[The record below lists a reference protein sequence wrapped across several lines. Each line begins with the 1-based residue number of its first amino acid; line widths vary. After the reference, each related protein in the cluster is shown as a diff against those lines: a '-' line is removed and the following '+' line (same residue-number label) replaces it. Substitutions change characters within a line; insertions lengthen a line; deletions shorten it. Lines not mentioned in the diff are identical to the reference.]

1 MGWNSTLR
9 NLATKDFEPG
19 RINEKYKF
27 NSKDALFTTKDGI
40 LYAFCPG
47 TTTEQTEH
55 KSKIIMD
62 TNFNSRRSFIKKAAV
77 GAAAAISFP
86 EILSASLPAGKIK
99 PIKIS
104 KDQVVLFQGDSITD
118 SGRNK
123 EDTAF
128 NTARNLGSGYPML
141 AGAALL
147 NKFEAL
153 NLKIYNKGI
162 SGNKVYQLAE
172 RWDKDCIEL
181 KPDVLSILIGV
192 NDIWH
197 KLNGDYDGTIEIYR
211 NDFTA
216 LLERTVKSL
225 PNVKLI
231 ICEPFAVNGVKAVD
245 DKWYPEFYEYQKA
258 ASEIA
263 KQFRATFIP
272 FQKVFDE
279 AQKRA
284 PGSYWTGDGVHPT
297 LAGAQLMAKAWMK
310 AIE

>member
-1 MGWNSTLR
+1 MGT
-9 NLATKDFEPG
+9 F
-19 RINEKYKF
+19 
-27 NSKDALFTTKDGI
+27 
-40 LYAFCPG
+40 
-47 TTTEQTEH
+47 TEQTEH
-55 KSKIIMD
+55 KPKIIMD
-62 TNFNSRRSFIKKAAV
+62 TNFNSRRSFIKKAAA
-77 GAAAAISFP
+77 GAAAVISLP
-86 EILSASLPAGKIK
+86 EILSATVPAGRIK

-104 KDQVVLFQGDSITD
+104 QDQVVLFQGDSITD

-123 EDTAF
+123 EDTSF

-197 KLNGDYDGTIEIYR
+197 KLNGNYDGTIDIYR
-211 NDFTA
+211 NDYTA

-258 ASEIA
+258 AREIA

-272 FQKVFDE
+272 FQNVFDE

-297 LAGAQLMAKAWMK
+297 LAGSQLMAKAWMK